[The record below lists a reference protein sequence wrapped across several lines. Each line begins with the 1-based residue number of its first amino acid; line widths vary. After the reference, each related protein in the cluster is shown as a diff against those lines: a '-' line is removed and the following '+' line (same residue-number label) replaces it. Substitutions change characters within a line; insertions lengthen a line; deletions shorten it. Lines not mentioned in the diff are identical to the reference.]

1 MDSLKQ
7 KVINS
12 LKWKKNTEISAAR
25 CNMPE
30 ELYIKI
36 KREILDERKKE
47 RRTQKKKTKFF
58 HKAAEDSQLV

>member
-30 ELYIKI
+30 EVYIKI

-47 RRTQKKKTKFF
+47 STQTGRK
-58 HKAAEDSQLV
+58 